1 MCNGILKKFD
11 IAILGGG
18 ILGTTI
24 SYWIS
29 NLYDSSVCVIDKES
43 AVAQHTSG
51 RNTGVVH
58 TPFYLNPEKKKIFA
72 KSAQF
77 SWSLWR
83 TLAIQTSTP
92 WRECGTI
99 EVALDDEQHKT
110 LEKYQKWG
118 IQNGVHCDNLKLL
131 DSNGVKRI
139 AGENVECYSGLFA
152 WDVSTDYSKLTNEIK
167 NISMKNSTK
176 FLFQKNVKSFSNNND
191 NIQINFTDNS
201 SVECNYLINCAGGN
215 SLDIAKQ
222 FDLFESY
229 SDLHF
234 RGEYWISDKPHADI
248 VKTNIYSVAR
258 HPEFPFLDPHWIKR
272 ANGTTEIGPNAVP
285 VPTPET
291 YDGFVTDIP
300 STISKLGEILTGG
313 AKKLF
318 LNPDFLSLISHEFR
332 SSISKDAMVQ
342 RVMDFIPSL
351 KPDYFTKKGTAGIR
365 TPVISPDGNFISDV
379 MEREGQNSFHIVN
392 YNSPGA
398 TGAPAYSAL
407 IIQKLQDK
415 GILKTPNPQK
425 NSLWDFNSII
435 EQI

>member
-1 MCNGILKKFD
+1 LKNFD
-11 IAILGGG
+11 IGIIGGG

-43 AVAQHTSG
+43 DVAKHTSG

-58 TPFYLNPEKKKIFA
+58 TPFYLDPEKKKIFA
-72 KSAQF
+72 KSAYL
-77 SWSLWR
+77 SRNLWK
-83 TLAIQTSTP
+83 TLAIQTQSP
-92 WRECGTI
+92 WMEIGTI
-99 EVALDDEQHKT
+99 EVAIDELQHKT

-118 IQNGVHCDNLKLL
+118 IENGVNEDSLLIL
-131 DSNGVKRI
+131 DSNGLKQK
-139 AGENVECYSGLFA
+139 EKNLECYSGLLCKD
-152 WDVSTDYSKLTNEIK
+152 DVSTDYSKLTQEIK
-167 NISMKNSTK
+167 NISRQNSTE
-176 FLFQKNVKSFSNNND
+176 FIFQKTVKSFQQKND
-191 NIQINFTDNS
+191 SVQINFTDNS
-201 SVECNYLINCAGGN
+201 SIECKYIINCSGGN

-234 RGEYWISDKPHADI
+234 RGEYWIADSNYADI

-291 YDGFVTDIP
+291 YDGFVTDIQT
-300 STISKLGEILTGG
+300 TISKLGDILTGG

-318 LNPDFLSLISHEFR
+318 LNPDFLSLITHEFR
-332 SSISKDAMVQ
+332 SSISKEAMVQ
-342 RVMDFIPSL
+342 RVMNFIPSL
-351 KPDYFTKKGTAGIR
+351 EPNYFTKKGTAGIR
-365 TPVISPDGNFISDV
+365 TPVISPEGNFIPDV

-407 IIQKLQDK
+407 VIKKLQDK
-415 GILKTPNPQK
+415 GILKNPKSQK

>member
-1 MCNGILKKFD
+1 MKNFD
-11 IAILGGG
+11 IAIIGGG

-29 NLYDSSVCVIDKES
+29 NLYDSSVCVIDKEPD
-43 AVAQHTSG
+43 VAKHTSG

-58 TPFYLNPEKKKIFA
+58 TPFYLDPEKKKIFA
-72 KSAQF
+72 KSAHI
-77 SWSLWR
+77 SRNLWK
-83 TLAIQTSTP
+83 TLAIQTQSP
-92 WRECGTI
+92 WMEIGTI
-99 EVALDDEQHKT
+99 EVAIDELQHKT

-118 IQNGVHCDNLKLL
+118 IKNGVNEDSFLIL
-131 DSNGVKRI
+131 DSSGLKQKEKNL
-139 AGENVECYSGLFA
+139 ECYSGLLCKS
-152 WDVSTDYSKLTNEIK
+152 DVSTDYSKLTQEVK
-167 NISMKNSTK
+167 NISTQNSTE
-176 FLFQKNVKSFSNNND
+176 FIFQKTVKSFQQKND
-191 NIQINFTDNS
+191 SVQINFTDNS
-201 SVECNYLINCAGGN
+201 SIECKYIINCSGGN

-234 RGEYWISDKPHADI
+234 RGEYWIADSNYADI

-291 YDGFVTDIP
+291 YDGFVTDIQT
-300 STISKLGEILTGG
+300 TISKLGDILTGG

-318 LNPDFLSLISHEFR
+318 LNPDFLSLITHEFR

-342 RVMDFIPSL
+342 RVMNFIPSL
-351 KPDYFTKKGTAGIR
+351 EPNYFTKKGTAGIR
-365 TPVISPDGNFISDV
+365 TPVISPEGNFIPDV

-407 IIQKLQDK
+407 VIKKLQDK
-415 GILKTPNPQK
+415 GILNNPKSQK

>member
-1 MCNGILKKFD
+1 MKNFD
-11 IAILGGG
+11 IGIIGGG

-43 AVAQHTSG
+43 DVAKHTSG

-58 TPFYLNPEKKKIFA
+58 TPFYLDPEKKKIFA
-72 KSAQF
+72 KSAYL
-77 SWSLWR
+77 SRNLWK
-83 TLAIQTSTP
+83 TLAIQTQSP
-92 WRECGTI
+92 WMEIGTI
-99 EVALDDEQHKT
+99 EVAIDELQHKT

-118 IQNGVHCDNLKLL
+118 IENGVNEDSLLIL
-131 DSNGVKRI
+131 DSNGLKQK
-139 AGENVECYSGLFA
+139 EKNLECYSGLLCKD
-152 WDVSTDYSKLTNEIK
+152 DVSTDYSKLTQEIK
-167 NISMKNSTK
+167 NISRQNSTE
-176 FLFQKNVKSFSNNND
+176 FIFQKTVKSFQQKND
-191 NIQINFTDNS
+191 SVQINFTDNS
-201 SVECNYLINCAGGN
+201 SIECNFIIYCSGGN

-222 FDLFESY
+222 FDLFESH

-234 RGEYWISDKPHADI
+234 RGEYWIADSNYADI

-291 YDGFVTDIP
+291 YDGFVTDIQT
-300 STISKLGEILTGG
+300 TISKLGDILTGG

-318 LNPDFLSLISHEFR
+318 LNPDFLSLITHEFR

-342 RVMDFIPSL
+342 RVMNFIPSL
-351 KPDYFTKKGTAGIR
+351 EPNYFTKKGTAGIR
-365 TPVISPDGNFISDV
+365 TPVISPEGNFIPDV
-379 MEREGQNSFHIVN
+379 LEREGQNSFHIVN

-407 IIQKLQDK
+407 VVKKLQDK
-415 GILKTPNPQK
+415 GFLKNPKSQK

>member
-1 MCNGILKKFD
+1 MKNFD
-11 IAILGGG
+11 IAIIGGG

-29 NLYDSSVCVIDKES
+29 NLYDSSVCVIDKEPD
-43 AVAQHTSG
+43 VAKHTSG

-58 TPFYLNPEKKKIFA
+58 TPFYLDPEKQKIFA
-72 KSAQF
+72 KSAHI
-77 SWSLWR
+77 SRNLWK
-83 TLAIQTSTP
+83 TLAIQTQSP
-92 WRECGTI
+92 WMEIGTI
-99 EVALDDEQHKT
+99 EVAIDELQHKT

-118 IQNGVHCDNLKLL
+118 IKNGVNEDSFLIL
-131 DSNGVKRI
+131 DSSGLKQKEKNL
-139 AGENVECYSGLFA
+139 ECYSGLLCKS
-152 WDVSTDYSKLTNEIK
+152 DVSTDYTKLTQEVK
-167 NISMKNSTK
+167 NISTQNSTE
-176 FLFQKNVKSFSNNND
+176 FIFQKTVKSFQHKND
-191 NIQINFTDNS
+191 SVQINFTDNS
-201 SVECNYLINCAGGN
+201 SIECKYLINCSGGN

-234 RGEYWISDKPHADI
+234 RGEYWIADSNYADI
-248 VKTNIYSVAR
+248 VKTNIYCVAR

-291 YDGFVTDIP
+291 YDGFVTDIQT
-300 STISKLGEILTGG
+300 TISKLGDILTGG

-318 LNPDFLSLISHEFR
+318 LNPDFLSLITHEFR
-332 SSISKDAMVQ
+332 SSISKEAMVQ
-342 RVMDFIPSL
+342 RVMNFIPSL
-351 KPDYFTKKGTAGIR
+351 EPNYFTKKGTAGIR
-365 TPVISPDGNFISDV
+365 TPVISPEGNFIPDV

-407 IIQKLQDK
+407 VIKKLQDK
-415 GILKTPNPQK
+415 GILKNPKSQK

>member
-1 MCNGILKKFD
+1 MKNFD
-11 IAILGGG
+11 IGIIGGG

-29 NLYDSSVCVIDKES
+29 NLNDSSVCVKDKES
-43 AVAQHTSG
+43 DVAKHTSG

-58 TPFYLNPEKKKIFA
+58 TPFYLDPEKKKIFA
-72 KSAQF
+72 KSAHI
-77 SWSLWR
+77 SHDLWK
-83 TLAIQTSTP
+83 TLAVQTQSP
-92 WRECGTI
+92 WMEIGTI
-99 EVALDDEQHKT
+99 EVAIDELQHKT

-118 IQNGVHCDNLKLL
+118 IENGVNEDSLLIL
-131 DSNGVKRI
+131 DSNELKQK
-139 AGENVECYSGLFA
+139 EKNLECYSGLLCKN
-152 WDVSTDYSKLTNEIK
+152 DVSTDYSKLTQEIK
-167 NISMKNSTK
+167 NISIQNSTE
-176 FLFQKNVKSFSNNND
+176 FIFQKTVKSFQQKND
-191 NIQINFTDNS
+191 SVQINFKDNS
-201 SVECNYLINCAGGN
+201 SIECKYIINCSGGN

-222 FDLFESY
+222 FDLLESY

-234 RGEYWISDKPHADI
+234 RGEYWIADSNYADI

-291 YDGFVTDIP
+291 YDGFVTDIQT
-300 STISKLGEILTGG
+300 TISKLGDILTGG

-318 LNPDFLSLISHEFR
+318 LNPDFLSLITHEFR
-332 SSISKDAMVQ
+332 SSISKDVMVQ
-342 RVMDFIPSL
+342 RVMKFIPSL
-351 KPDYFTKKGTAGIR
+351 EPNYFTKKGTAGIR
-365 TPVISPDGNFISDV
+365 TPVISPEGNFIPDV
-379 MEREGQNSFHIVN
+379 MEREGHNSFHIVN

-407 IIQKLQDK
+407 VIKKLQNK
-415 GILKTPNPQK
+415 GILNKPKSQK

>member
-1 MCNGILKKFD
+1 MKKFD
-11 IAILGGG
+11 FAIIGGG
-18 ILGTTI
+18 ILGTSI

-29 NLYDSSVCVIDKES
+29 NLYDYDVCVIEKES
-43 AVAQHTSG
+43 DVAKHTSG

-58 TPFYLNPEKKKIFA
+58 TPFYLDPEKKKIFA
-72 KSAQF
+72 KSSQI
-77 SWSLWR
+77 SHQLWK
-83 TLAIQTSTP
+83 TLAEKTSSP
-92 WRECGTI
+92 WNNVGTI
-99 EVALDDEQHKT
+99 EVALDETQHKT

-118 IQNGVHCDNLKLL
+118 IQNGVSEENLSIL
-131 DSNGVKRI
+131 DTNELK
-139 AGENVECYSGLFA
+139 EKEKHVECYSGLLCKT
-152 WDVSTDYSKLTNEIK
+152 DVSTDYSKLTNELSK
-167 NISMKNSTK
+167 LSKQNSTE
-176 FLFQKNVKSFSNNND
+176 FLFGKNVKSFIKND
-191 NIQINFTDNS
+191 NSIQIIFSDHS
-201 SVECNYLINCAGGN
+201 SIECNYLINCSGGN
-215 SLDIAKQ
+215 SLDIAKE
-222 FDLFESY
+222 FELFESY

-234 RGEYWISDKPHADI
+234 RGEYWIADFDHADI

-300 STISKLGEILTGG
+300 STISKLGDILTGG

-318 LNPDFLSLISHEFR
+318 LNPDFLSLVTHEFK
-332 SSISKDAMVQ
+332 SSISKEAMVQ
-342 RVMDFIPSL
+342 RVMNFIPSL
-351 KPDYFTKKGTAGIR
+351 KPEYFSKKGTAGIR

-379 MEREGQNSFHIVN
+379 IEREGQNSFHIVN

-407 IIQKLQDK
+407 VVQKLQNK
-415 GILKTPNPQK
+415 GILERQNTQK
-425 NSLWDFNSII
+425 NSLWNFNSII

>member
-1 MCNGILKKFD
+1 MKKYD
-11 IAILGGG
+11 IAIIGGG

-29 NLYDSSVCVIDKES
+29 NLYDSSVCVIDKEPD
-43 AVAQHTSG
+43 VAKHTSG

-58 TPFYLNPEKKKIFA
+58 TPFYLDPEKKKIFA
-72 KSAQF
+72 KSAHI
-77 SWSLWR
+77 SHDLWK
-83 TLAIQTSTP
+83 TLAVQTQSP
-92 WRECGTI
+92 WMEIGTI
-99 EVALDDEQHKT
+99 EVAIDELQHKT

-118 IQNGVHCDNLKLL
+118 IENGVNEDSLLIL
-131 DSNGVKRI
+131 DSNELKQK
-139 AGENVECYSGLFA
+139 EKNLECYSGLLCKN
-152 WDVSTDYSKLTNEIK
+152 DVSTDYSKLTQEIK
-167 NISMKNSTK
+167 NISIQNSTE
-176 FLFQKNVKSFSNNND
+176 FIFQKTVKSFQQKND
-191 NIQINFTDNS
+191 SVQINFKDNS
-201 SVECNYLINCAGGN
+201 SIECKYIINCSGGN

-234 RGEYWISDKPHADI
+234 RGEYWIADSKHADI

-291 YDGFVTDIP
+291 YDGFVTDIQT
-300 STISKLGEILTGG
+300 TISKLGDILTGG

-318 LNPDFLSLISHEFR
+318 LNPDFLSLITHEFR
-332 SSISKDAMVQ
+332 SSISKDVMVQ
-342 RVMDFIPSL
+342 RVMKFIPSL
-351 KPDYFTKKGTAGIR
+351 EPNYFTKKGTAGIR
-365 TPVISPDGNFISDV
+365 TPVISPEGNFIPDV
-379 MEREGQNSFHIVN
+379 MEREGHNSFHIVN

-407 IIQKLQDK
+407 VIKKLQNK
-415 GILKTPNPQK
+415 GILNNPKSQK
-425 NSLWDFNSII
+425 NSLWNFDSII

>member
-1 MCNGILKKFD
+1 MKNFD
-11 IAILGGG
+11 IAIIGGG

-43 AVAQHTSG
+43 DVAKHTSG

-58 TPFYLNPEKKKIFA
+58 TPFYLDPEKKKIFA
-72 KSAQF
+72 KSAYL
-77 SWSLWR
+77 SRNLWK
-83 TLAIQTSTP
+83 TLAIQTQSP
-92 WRECGTI
+92 WMEIGTI
-99 EVALDDEQHKT
+99 EVAIDELQHKT

-118 IQNGVHCDNLKLL
+118 IENGVNEDSLLIL
-131 DSNGVKRI
+131 DSNGLKQK
-139 AGENVECYSGLFA
+139 EKNLECYSGLLCKD
-152 WDVSTDYSKLTNEIK
+152 DVSTDYSKLTQEIK
-167 NISMKNSTK
+167 NISRQNSTE
-176 FLFQKNVKSFSNNND
+176 FIFQKTVKSFQQKND
-191 NIQINFTDNS
+191 SVQINFTDNS
-201 SVECNYLINCAGGN
+201 SIECKYIINCSGGN

-222 FDLFESY
+222 FDLFESH

-234 RGEYWISDKPHADI
+234 RGEYWIADSNYADI

-291 YDGFVTDIP
+291 YDGFVTDIQT
-300 STISKLGEILTGG
+300 TISKLGDILTGG

-318 LNPDFLSLISHEFR
+318 LNPDFLSLITHEFR

-342 RVMDFIPSL
+342 RVMNFIPSL
-351 KPDYFTKKGTAGIR
+351 EPNYFTKKGTAGIR
-365 TPVISPDGNFISDV
+365 TPVISPEGNFIPDV
-379 MEREGQNSFHIVN
+379 LEREGQNSFHIVN

-407 IIQKLQDK
+407 VVKKLQDK
-415 GILKTPNPQK
+415 GFLKNPKSQK

>member
-1 MCNGILKKFD
+1 MKKYD
-11 IAILGGG
+11 IAIIGGG

-29 NLYDSSVCVIDKES
+29 NLYDSSVCVIDKEPD
-43 AVAQHTSG
+43 VAKHTSG

-58 TPFYLNPEKKKIFA
+58 TPFYLDPEKKKIFA
-72 KSAQF
+72 KSAYI
-77 SWSLWR
+77 SHNLWK
-83 TLAIQTSTP
+83 TLAIQTQSP
-92 WRECGTI
+92 WMEIGTI
-99 EVALDDEQHKT
+99 EVAIDESQHKT

-118 IQNGVHCDNLKLL
+118 VENGVNEDSLLIL
-131 DSNGVKRI
+131 DSSGLKQKEKNL
-139 AGENVECYSGLFA
+139 ECYSGLLCKN
-152 WDVSTDYSKLTNEIK
+152 DVSTDYSKLTQEIK
-167 NISMKNSTK
+167 NISTQNSTE
-176 FLFQKNVKSFSNNND
+176 FIFQKTVKSFQQKND
-191 NIQINFTDNS
+191 SVQINFTDNS
-201 SVECNYLINCAGGN
+201 SIECKYIINCSGGN

-222 FDLFESY
+222 FDLFESH

-234 RGEYWISDKPHADI
+234 RGEYWIADSNYADI

-291 YDGFVTDIP
+291 YDGFVTDIQT
-300 STISKLGEILTGG
+300 TISKLGDILTGG

-318 LNPDFLSLISHEFR
+318 LNPDFLSLITHEFR

-342 RVMDFIPSL
+342 RVMNFIPSL
-351 KPDYFTKKGTAGIR
+351 EPSYFTKKGTAGIR
-365 TPVISPDGNFISDV
+365 TPVVSPEGNFIPDV
-379 MEREGQNSFHIVN
+379 MEREGHNSFHIVN

-407 IIQKLQDK
+407 VVKKLQNK
-415 GILKTPNPQK
+415 GILNNPKSQK

>member
-1 MCNGILKKFD
+1 MKKYD
-11 IAILGGG
+11 IAIIGGG

-29 NLYDSSVCVIDKES
+29 NLYDSSVCVIDKEPD
-43 AVAQHTSG
+43 VAKHTSG

-58 TPFYLNPEKKKIFA
+58 TPFYLNPDKKKVFA
-72 KSAQF
+72 KSAYI
-77 SWSLWR
+77 SHDLWK
-83 TLAIQTSTP
+83 TLAIQTQSP
-92 WRECGTI
+92 WLEIGTI
-99 EVALDDEQHKT
+99 EVAIDESQHKT

-118 IQNGVHCDNLKLL
+118 IENGVNEDSLLIL
-131 DSNGVKRI
+131 DSNELKQK
-139 AGENVECYSGLFA
+139 EKNLECYSGLLCKN
-152 WDVSTDYSKLTNEIK
+152 DVSTDYSKLTQEIK
-167 NISMKNSTK
+167 NISTQNSTE
-176 FLFQKNVKSFSNNND
+176 FIFQKTVKSFQQKND
-191 NIQINFTDNS
+191 SVQINFKDNS
-201 SVECNYLINCAGGN
+201 SIECNYIINCSGGN

-222 FDLFESY
+222 FDLLESY

-234 RGEYWISDKPHADI
+234 RGEYWIADSNYADI

-291 YDGFVTDIP
+291 YDGFVTDIQT
-300 STISKLGEILTGG
+300 TISKLGDILTGG

-318 LNPDFLSLISHEFR
+318 LNPDFLSLITHEFR

-342 RVMDFIPSL
+342 RVMNFIPSL
-351 KPDYFTKKGTAGIR
+351 EPNYFTKKGTAGIR
-365 TPVISPDGNFISDV
+365 TPVISPEGNFIPDV
-379 MEREGQNSFHIVN
+379 LEREGQNSFHIVN

-407 IIQKLQDK
+407 VVKKLQDK
-415 GILKTPNPQK
+415 GFLKNPKSQK

>member
-1 MCNGILKKFD
+1 MKNFD
-11 IAILGGG
+11 IAIIGGG

-29 NLYDSSVCVIDKES
+29 NLYDSSVCVIDKEPD
-43 AVAQHTSG
+43 VAKHTSG

-58 TPFYLNPEKKKIFA
+58 TPFYLDPEKKKIFA
-72 KSAQF
+72 KSAHI
-77 SWSLWR
+77 SRNLWK
-83 TLAIQTSTP
+83 TLAIQTQSP
-92 WRECGTI
+92 WMEIGTI
-99 EVALDDEQHKT
+99 EVAIDELQHKT

-118 IQNGVHCDNLKLL
+118 IKNGVNEDSFLIL
-131 DSNGVKRI
+131 DSSGLKQKEKNL
-139 AGENVECYSGLFA
+139 ECYSGLLCKS
-152 WDVSTDYSKLTNEIK
+152 DVSTDYSKLTQEVK
-167 NISMKNSTK
+167 NISTQNSTE
-176 FLFQKNVKSFSNNND
+176 FIFQKTVKSFQQKND
-191 NIQINFTDNS
+191 SVQINFTDNS
-201 SVECNYLINCAGGN
+201 SIECKYLINCSGGN

-234 RGEYWISDKPHADI
+234 RGEYWIADSNYADI

-291 YDGFVTDIP
+291 YDGFVTDIQT
-300 STISKLGEILTGG
+300 TISKLGDILTGG

-318 LNPDFLSLISHEFR
+318 LNPDFLSLITHEFR
-332 SSISKDAMVQ
+332 SSISKEAMVQ
-342 RVMDFIPSL
+342 RVMNFIPSL
-351 KPDYFTKKGTAGIR
+351 EPNYFTKKGTAGIR
-365 TPVISPDGNFISDV
+365 TPVISPEGNFIPDV

-407 IIQKLQDK
+407 VIKKLQDK
-415 GILKTPNPQK
+415 GILKNPKSQK

>member
-1 MCNGILKKFD
+1 MKNFD
-11 IAILGGG
+11 IAIIGGG

-29 NLYDSSVCVIDKES
+29 NLYDSSVCVIDKEPD
-43 AVAQHTSG
+43 VAKHTSG

-58 TPFYLNPEKKKIFA
+58 TPFYLNPEKKKVFA
-72 KSAQF
+72 KSAQI
-77 SWSLWR
+77 SHDLWK
-83 TLAIQTSTP
+83 TLATQTQSP
-92 WRECGTI
+92 WMEIGTI
-99 EVALDDEQHKT
+99 EVAIDESQHKT

-118 IQNGVHCDNLKLL
+118 IENGVNEDSLLIL
-131 DSNGVKRI
+131 DSNELKQK
-139 AGENVECYSGLFA
+139 EKNLECYSGLLCKN
-152 WDVSTDYSKLTNEIK
+152 DVSTDYSKLTQEIK
-167 NISMKNSTK
+167 NISTQNSTE
-176 FLFQKNVKSFSNNND
+176 FIFQKTVKSFQQKND
-191 NIQINFTDNS
+191 SVKINFKDNS
-201 SVECNYLINCAGGN
+201 SIECNYIINCSGGN

-222 FDLFESY
+222 FDLLESY

-234 RGEYWISDKPHADI
+234 RGEYWIADSNYADI

-291 YDGFVTDIP
+291 YDGFVTDIQT
-300 STISKLGEILTGG
+300 TISKLGDILTGG

-318 LNPDFLSLISHEFR
+318 LNPDFLSLITHEFR

-342 RVMDFIPSL
+342 RVMNFIPSL
-351 KPDYFTKKGTAGIR
+351 EPSYFTKKGTAGIR
-365 TPVISPDGNFISDV
+365 TPVVSPEGNFIPDV
-379 MEREGQNSFHIVN
+379 MEREGHNSFHIVN

-407 IIQKLQDK
+407 VVKKLQNK
-415 GILKTPNPQK
+415 GILNNPKSQK

>member
-1 MCNGILKKFD
+1 MKNFD
-11 IAILGGG
+11 IGIIGGG

-43 AVAQHTSG
+43 DVAKHTSG

-58 TPFYLNPEKKKIFA
+58 TPFYLDPEKKKIFA
-72 KSAQF
+72 KSAYI
-77 SWSLWR
+77 SHNLWK
-83 TLAIQTSTP
+83 TLAIQTQSP
-92 WRECGTI
+92 WMEIGTI
-99 EVALDDEQHKT
+99 EVAIDELQHKT

-118 IQNGVHCDNLKLL
+118 IENGVNEDSLLIL
-131 DSNGVKRI
+131 DSSGLKQKEKNL
-139 AGENVECYSGLFA
+139 ECYSGLLCKD
-152 WDVSTDYSKLTNEIK
+152 DVSTDYSKLTQEIK
-167 NISMKNSTK
+167 NVSTQNSTE
-176 FLFQKNVKSFSNNND
+176 FIFQKTVKSFQHKND
-191 NIQINFTDNS
+191 SVQINLTDNS
-201 SVECNYLINCAGGN
+201 SIECKYLINCSGGN

-234 RGEYWISDKPHADI
+234 RGEYWIADSNYADI
-248 VKTNIYSVAR
+248 VKTNIYCVAR

-291 YDGFVTDIP
+291 YDGFVTDIQT
-300 STISKLGEILTGG
+300 TISKLGDILTGG

-318 LNPDFLSLISHEFR
+318 LNPDFLSLITHEFR

-342 RVMDFIPSL
+342 RVMNFIPSL
-351 KPDYFTKKGTAGIR
+351 EPNYFTKKGTAGIR
-365 TPVISPDGNFISDV
+365 TPVISPEGNFIPDV
-379 MEREGQNSFHIVN
+379 LEREGQNSFHIVN

-407 IIQKLQDK
+407 VVKKLQDK
-415 GILKTPNPQK
+415 GFLKNPKSQK

>member
-1 MCNGILKKFD
+1 LKNFD
-11 IAILGGG
+11 IAIIGGG

-29 NLYDSSVCVIDKES
+29 TLYDSSVCVIDKES
-43 AVAQHTSG
+43 DVAKHTSG
-51 RNTGVVH
+51 RNTGVIH
-58 TPFYLNPEKKKIFA
+58 TPFYLDPEKKKIFA
-72 KSAQF
+72 KSAQI
-77 SWSLWR
+77 SHDLWK
-83 TLAIQTSTP
+83 TLAVQTQSP
-92 WRECGTI
+92 WMEVGTI
-99 EVALDDEQHKT
+99 EVAIDELQHKT

-118 IQNGVHCDNLKLL
+118 IENGVNENNLLIL
-131 DSNGVKRI
+131 DSNELKQK
-139 AGENVECYSGLFA
+139 EKNLECYSGLFCKT
-152 WDVSTDYSKLTNEIK
+152 DVSTDYAKLTKEIK
-167 NISMKNSTK
+167 NISMQNSTE
-176 FLFQKNVKSFSNNND
+176 FIFQKAVKSFQQKND
-191 NIQINFTDNS
+191 SVQINFTDNS
-201 SVECNYLINCAGGN
+201 SIECKYLINCSGGN

-234 RGEYWISDKPHADI
+234 RGEYWIADSNYADI

-291 YDGFVTDIP
+291 YDGFVTDIQT
-300 STISKLGEILTGG
+300 TISKLGDILTGG

-318 LNPDFLSLISHEFR
+318 LNPDFLSLITHEFR

-342 RVMDFIPSL
+342 RVMNFIPSL
-351 KPDYFTKKGTAGIR
+351 EPNYFTKKGTAGIR
-365 TPVISPDGNFISDV
+365 TPVISPEGNFISDV
-379 MEREGQNSFHIVN
+379 LEREGQNSFHIVN

-407 IIQKLQDK
+407 VVKKLQDK
-415 GILKTPNPQK
+415 GILKNPKSQK
-425 NSLWDFNSII
+425 NSLWDFNYII

>member
-1 MCNGILKKFD
+1 MKNFD
-11 IAILGGG
+11 IAIIGGG

-29 NLYDSSVCVIDKES
+29 NLYDSSVCVIDKE
-43 AVAQHTSG
+43 ADVAKHTSG

-58 TPFYLNPEKKKIFA
+58 TPFYLDPEKKKIFA
-72 KSAQF
+72 KSAYI
-77 SWSLWR
+77 SHNLWK
-83 TLAIQTSTP
+83 TLAIQTQSP
-92 WRECGTI
+92 WMEIGTI
-99 EVALDDEQHKT
+99 EVAMDELQHKT

-118 IQNGVHCDNLKLL
+118 VENGVNEDSLLIL
-131 DSNGVKRI
+131 DSSGLKQKEKNL
-139 AGENVECYSGLFA
+139 ECYSGLLCKN
-152 WDVSTDYSKLTNEIK
+152 DVSTDYSKLTQEIK
-167 NISMKNSTK
+167 NVSTQNSTE
-176 FLFQKNVKSFSNNND
+176 FIFQKTVKSFQQKND
-191 NIQINFTDNS
+191 SVQINFTDNS
-201 SVECNYLINCAGGN
+201 AIECKYLINCSGGN

-222 FDLFESY
+222 FDLFESH

-234 RGEYWISDKPHADI
+234 RGEYWIADSNYADI

-272 ANGTTEIGPNAVP
+272 ANGTTEIGTNAVP

-291 YDGFVTDIP
+291 YDGFVTDIQT
-300 STISKLGEILTGG
+300 TISKLGDILTGG

-318 LNPDFLSLISHEFR
+318 LNPDFLSLITHEFR

-342 RVMDFIPSL
+342 RVMNFIPSL
-351 KPDYFTKKGTAGIR
+351 EPNYFTKKGTAGIR
-365 TPVISPDGNFISDV
+365 TPVISPEGKFIPDV

-407 IIQKLQDK
+407 VIKKLQDK
-415 GILKTPNPQK
+415 GILNNPKPQK

>member
-1 MCNGILKKFD
+1 MKNFD
-11 IAILGGG
+11 IGIIGGG

-43 AVAQHTSG
+43 DVAKHTSG

-58 TPFYLNPEKKKIFA
+58 TPFYLDPEKKKIFA
-72 KSAQF
+72 KSAYL
-77 SWSLWR
+77 SRNLWK
-83 TLAIQTSTP
+83 TLAIQTQSP
-92 WRECGTI
+92 WMEIGTI
-99 EVALDDEQHKT
+99 EVAIDELQHKT

-118 IQNGVHCDNLKLL
+118 IENGVNEDSLLIL
-131 DSNGVKRI
+131 DSNGLKQK
-139 AGENVECYSGLFA
+139 EKNLECYSGLLCKD
-152 WDVSTDYSKLTNEIK
+152 DVSTDYSKLTQEIK
-167 NISMKNSTK
+167 NISRQNSTE
-176 FLFQKNVKSFSNNND
+176 FIFQKTVKSFQQKND
-191 NIQINFTDNS
+191 SVQINFTDNS
-201 SVECNYLINCAGGN
+201 SIECKYLINCSGGN

-222 FDLFESY
+222 FDLFESH

-234 RGEYWISDKPHADI
+234 RGEYWIADSNYADI

-291 YDGFVTDIP
+291 YDGFVTDIQT
-300 STISKLGEILTGG
+300 TISKLGDILTGG

-318 LNPDFLSLISHEFR
+318 LNPDFLSLITHEFR

-342 RVMDFIPSL
+342 RVMNFIPSL
-351 KPDYFTKKGTAGIR
+351 EPNYFTKKGTAGIR
-365 TPVISPDGNFISDV
+365 TPVISPEGNFIPDV
-379 MEREGQNSFHIVN
+379 LEREGQNSFHIVN

-407 IIQKLQDK
+407 VVKKLQDK
-415 GILKTPNPQK
+415 GFLKNPKSQK

>member
-1 MCNGILKKFD
+1 MKNFD
-11 IAILGGG
+11 IAIIGGG

-29 NLYDSSVCVIDKES
+29 NLYDSSVCVIDKE
-43 AVAQHTSG
+43 ADVAKHTSG

-58 TPFYLNPEKKKIFA
+58 TPFYLDPEKKKIFA
-72 KSAQF
+72 KSAYI
-77 SWSLWR
+77 SHNLWK
-83 TLAIQTSTP
+83 TLAIQTQSP
-92 WRECGTI
+92 WMEIGTI
-99 EVALDDEQHKT
+99 EVAMDELQHKT

-118 IQNGVHCDNLKLL
+118 IENGVNEDSLLIL
-131 DSNGVKRI
+131 DSSGLKQKEKNL
-139 AGENVECYSGLFA
+139 ECYSGLLCKN
-152 WDVSTDYSKLTNEIK
+152 DVSTDYSKLTQEIK
-167 NISMKNSTK
+167 NVSTQNSTE
-176 FLFQKNVKSFSNNND
+176 FIFQKTVKSFQQKND
-191 NIQINFTDNS
+191 SVQINFTDNS
-201 SVECNYLINCAGGN
+201 AIECKYLINCSGGN

-222 FDLFESY
+222 FDLFESH

-234 RGEYWISDKPHADI
+234 RGEYWIADSNYADI

-291 YDGFVTDIP
+291 YDGFVTDIQT
-300 STISKLGEILTGG
+300 TISKLGDILTGG

-318 LNPDFLSLISHEFR
+318 LNPDFLSLITHEFR

-342 RVMDFIPSL
+342 RVMNFIPSL
-351 KPDYFTKKGTAGIR
+351 EPNYFTKKGTAGIR
-365 TPVISPDGNFISDV
+365 TPVISPEGKFIPDV

-407 IIQKLQDK
+407 VIKKLQDK
-415 GILKTPNPQK
+415 GILNNPKSQK

>member
-1 MCNGILKKFD
+1 MKNFD
-11 IAILGGG
+11 IAIIGGG

-29 NLYDSSVCVIDKES
+29 NLYDSSVCVIDKEPD
-43 AVAQHTSG
+43 VAKHTSG

-58 TPFYLNPEKKKIFA
+58 TPFYLDPEKKKIFA
-72 KSAQF
+72 KSAHI
-77 SWSLWR
+77 SRNLWK
-83 TLAIQTSTP
+83 TLAIQTQSP
-92 WRECGTI
+92 WMEIGTI
-99 EVALDDEQHKT
+99 EVAIDELQHKT

-118 IQNGVHCDNLKLL
+118 IKNGVNEDSFLIL
-131 DSNGVKRI
+131 DSSGLKQKEKNL
-139 AGENVECYSGLFA
+139 ECYSGLLCKS
-152 WDVSTDYSKLTNEIK
+152 DVSTDYSKLTQEVK
-167 NISMKNSTK
+167 NISTQNSTE
-176 FLFQKNVKSFSNNND
+176 FIFQKTVKSFLQKND
-191 NIQINFTDNS
+191 SVQINFTDNS
-201 SVECNYLINCAGGN
+201 SIECKYLINCSGGN

-234 RGEYWISDKPHADI
+234 RGEYWIADSNYADI

-291 YDGFVTDIP
+291 YDGFVTDIQT
-300 STISKLGEILTGG
+300 TISKLGDILTGG

-318 LNPDFLSLISHEFR
+318 LNPDFLSLITHEFR

-342 RVMDFIPSL
+342 RVMNFIPSL
-351 KPDYFTKKGTAGIR
+351 EPNYFTKKGTAGIR
-365 TPVISPDGNFISDV
+365 TPVISPEGNFIPDV
-379 MEREGQNSFHIVN
+379 LEREGQNSFHIVN

-407 IIQKLQDK
+407 VIKKLQDK
-415 GILKTPNPQK
+415 GILKNPKSQK

>member
-1 MCNGILKKFD
+1 MKNFD
-11 IAILGGG
+11 IAIIGGG

-29 NLYDSSVCVIDKES
+29 NLYDSSVCVIDKEPD
-43 AVAQHTSG
+43 VAKHTSG

-58 TPFYLNPEKKKIFA
+58 TPFYLDPEKKKIFA
-72 KSAQF
+72 KSAHI
-77 SWSLWR
+77 SRNLWK
-83 TLAIQTSTP
+83 TLAIQTESP
-92 WRECGTI
+92 WMEIGTI
-99 EVALDDEQHKT
+99 EVAIDELQHKT

-118 IQNGVHCDNLKLL
+118 IKNGVNEDSFLIL
-131 DSNGVKRI
+131 DSSGLKQKEKNL
-139 AGENVECYSGLFA
+139 ECYSGLLCKS
-152 WDVSTDYSKLTNEIK
+152 DVSTDYTKLTQEVK
-167 NISMKNSTK
+167 NISTQNSTE
-176 FLFQKNVKSFSNNND
+176 FIFQKTVKSFLQKND
-191 NIQINFTDNS
+191 SVQINFTDNS
-201 SVECNYLINCAGGN
+201 SIECKYLINCSGGN

-234 RGEYWISDKPHADI
+234 RGEYWIADSNYADI
-248 VKTNIYSVAR
+248 VKTNIYCVAR

-291 YDGFVTDIP
+291 YDGFVTDIQT
-300 STISKLGEILTGG
+300 TISKLGDILTGG

-318 LNPDFLSLISHEFR
+318 LNPDFLSLITHEFR

-342 RVMDFIPSL
+342 RVMNFIPSL
-351 KPDYFTKKGTAGIR
+351 EPNYFTKKGTAGIR
-365 TPVISPDGNFISDV
+365 TPVISPEGNFIPDV

-407 IIQKLQDK
+407 VIKKLQDK
-415 GILKTPNPQK
+415 GILKNPKSQK

>member
-1 MCNGILKKFD
+1 LKNFD
-11 IAILGGG
+11 IAIIGGG

-29 NLYDSSVCVIDKES
+29 NLYDSSVCVIDKEPD
-43 AVAQHTSG
+43 VAKHTSG

-58 TPFYLNPEKKKIFA
+58 TPFYLDPEKKKIFA
-72 KSAQF
+72 KSAHI
-77 SWSLWR
+77 SRNLWK
-83 TLAIQTSTP
+83 TLAIQTQSP
-92 WRECGTI
+92 WMEIGTI
-99 EVALDDEQHKT
+99 EVAIDELQHKT

-118 IQNGVHCDNLKLL
+118 IKNGVNEDSFLIL
-131 DSNGVKRI
+131 DSSGLKQKEKNL
-139 AGENVECYSGLFA
+139 ECYSGLLCKS
-152 WDVSTDYSKLTNEIK
+152 DVSTDYSKLTQEVK
-167 NISMKNSTK
+167 NISTQNSTE
-176 FLFQKNVKSFSNNND
+176 FIFQKTVKSFLQKND
-191 NIQINFTDNS
+191 SVQINFTDNS
-201 SVECNYLINCAGGN
+201 SIECKYLINCSGGN

-234 RGEYWISDKPHADI
+234 RGEYWIADSNYADI
-248 VKTNIYSVAR
+248 VKTNIYCVAR

-291 YDGFVTDIP
+291 YDGFVTDIQT
-300 STISKLGEILTGG
+300 TISKLGDILTGG

-318 LNPDFLSLISHEFR
+318 LNPDFLSLITHEFR

-342 RVMDFIPSL
+342 RVMNFIPSL
-351 KPDYFTKKGTAGIR
+351 EPNYFTKKGTAGIR
-365 TPVISPDGNFISDV
+365 TPVISPEGNFIPDV

-407 IIQKLQDK
+407 VIKKLQDK
-415 GILKTPNPQK
+415 GILKNPKSQK

>member
-1 MCNGILKKFD
+1 M
-11 IAILGGG
+11 
-18 ILGTTI
+18 
-24 SYWIS
+24 
-29 NLYDSSVCVIDKES
+29 IDKES
-43 AVAQHTSG
+43 DVAKHTSG

-58 TPFYLNPEKKKIFA
+58 TPFYLDPEKKKIFA
-72 KSAQF
+72 KSAYL
-77 SWSLWR
+77 SRNLWK
-83 TLAIQTSTP
+83 TLAIQTQSP
-92 WRECGTI
+92 WMEIGTI
-99 EVALDDEQHKT
+99 EVAIDELQHKT

-118 IQNGVHCDNLKLL
+118 IENGANADSLSIL
-131 DSNGVKRI
+131 DSSGLKQKEKNL
-139 AGENVECYSGLFA
+139 ECYSGLLCKD
-152 WDVSTDYSKLTNEIK
+152 DVSTDYSKLTQEIK
-167 NISMKNSTK
+167 NISTQNSTE
-176 FLFQKNVKSFSNNND
+176 FIFQKTVKSFQQKND
-191 NIQINFTDNS
+191 SVQINFKDNS
-201 SVECNYLINCAGGN
+201 SIECNYIINCSGGN

-222 FDLFESY
+222 FDLLESY

-234 RGEYWISDKPHADI
+234 RGEYWIADSNYADI

-291 YDGFVTDIP
+291 YDGFVTDIQT
-300 STISKLGEILTGG
+300 TISKLGDILTGG

-318 LNPDFLSLISHEFR
+318 LNPDFLSLITHEFR

-342 RVMDFIPSL
+342 RVMNFIPSL
-351 KPDYFTKKGTAGIR
+351 EPNYFTKKGTAGIR
-365 TPVISPDGNFISDV
+365 TPVISPEGKFIPDV

-407 IIQKLQDK
+407 VIKKLQDK
-415 GILKTPNPQK
+415 GILKNPKSQK

>member
-1 MCNGILKKFD
+1 LKNFD
-11 IAILGGG
+11 IGIIGGG

-43 AVAQHTSG
+43 DVAKHTSG

-58 TPFYLNPEKKKIFA
+58 TPFYLDPEKKKIFA
-72 KSAQF
+72 KSAYL
-77 SWSLWR
+77 SRNLWK
-83 TLAIQTSTP
+83 TLAIQTQSP
-92 WRECGTI
+92 WMEIGTI
-99 EVALDDEQHKT
+99 EVAIDELQHKT

-118 IQNGVHCDNLKLL
+118 IENGVNEDSLLIL
-131 DSNGVKRI
+131 DSNGLKQK
-139 AGENVECYSGLFA
+139 EKNLECYSGLLCKD
-152 WDVSTDYSKLTNEIK
+152 DVSTDYSKLTQEIK
-167 NISMKNSTK
+167 NISRQNSTE
-176 FLFQKNVKSFSNNND
+176 FIFQKTVKSFQQKND
-191 NIQINFTDNS
+191 SVQINFTDNS
-201 SVECNYLINCAGGN
+201 SIECKYIINCSGGN

-234 RGEYWISDKPHADI
+234 RGEYWIADSNYADI

-291 YDGFVTDIP
+291 YDGFVTDIQT
-300 STISKLGEILTGG
+300 TISKLGDILTGG

-318 LNPDFLSLISHEFR
+318 LNPDFLSLITHEFR

-342 RVMDFIPSL
+342 RVMNFIPSL
-351 KPDYFTKKGTAGIR
+351 EPNYFTKKGTAGIR
-365 TPVISPDGNFISDV
+365 TPVISPEGNFIPDV
-379 MEREGQNSFHIVN
+379 LEREGQNSFHIVN

-407 IIQKLQDK
+407 VVKKLQDK
-415 GILKTPNPQK
+415 GFLKNPKSQK

>member
-1 MCNGILKKFD
+1 MKNFD
-11 IAILGGG
+11 IAIIGGG

-29 NLYDSSVCVIDKES
+29 NLYDSSVCVIDKEPD
-43 AVAQHTSG
+43 VAKHTSG

-58 TPFYLNPEKKKIFA
+58 TPFYLDPEKKKIFA
-72 KSAQF
+72 KSAYL
-77 SWSLWR
+77 SRNLWK
-83 TLAIQTSTP
+83 TLAIQTQSP
-92 WRECGTI
+92 WMEIGTI
-99 EVALDDEQHKT
+99 EVAIDELQHKT

-118 IQNGVHCDNLKLL
+118 IENGVNEDSLLIL
-131 DSNGVKRI
+131 DSSGLKQKEKNL
-139 AGENVECYSGLFA
+139 ECYSGLLCKN
-152 WDVSTDYSKLTNEIK
+152 DVSTDYSKLTQEIK
-167 NISMKNSTK
+167 NISTQNSTE
-176 FLFQKNVKSFSNNND
+176 FIFQKTVKSFQQKND
-191 NIQINFTDNS
+191 SVQINFTDNS
-201 SVECNYLINCAGGN
+201 SIECKYIINCSGGN

-234 RGEYWISDKPHADI
+234 RGEYWIADSNYADI

-291 YDGFVTDIP
+291 YDGFVTDIQT
-300 STISKLGEILTGG
+300 TISKLGDILTGG

-318 LNPDFLSLISHEFR
+318 LNPDFLSLITHEFR

-342 RVMDFIPSL
+342 RVMNFIPSL
-351 KPDYFTKKGTAGIR
+351 EPNYFTKKGTAGIR
-365 TPVISPDGNFISDV
+365 TPVISPEGNFIPDV

-407 IIQKLQDK
+407 VIKKLQDK
-415 GILKTPNPQK
+415 GILKNPKSQK

>member
-1 MCNGILKKFD
+1 MKNFD
-11 IAILGGG
+11 IAIIGGG

-29 NLYDSSVCVIDKES
+29 NLYDSSVCVIDKE
-43 AVAQHTSG
+43 ADVAKHTSG

-58 TPFYLNPEKKKIFA
+58 TPFYLNPDKKKVFA
-72 KSAQF
+72 KSAYI
-77 SWSLWR
+77 SHDLWK
-83 TLAIQTSTP
+83 TLAIQTQSP
-92 WRECGTI
+92 WLEIGTI
-99 EVALDDEQHKT
+99 EVAIDESQHKT

-118 IQNGVHCDNLKLL
+118 VENGVNEDSLLIL
-131 DSNGVKRI
+131 DSSGLKQKEKNL
-139 AGENVECYSGLFA
+139 ECYSGLLCKS
-152 WDVSTDYSKLTNEIK
+152 DVSTDYSKLTQEVK
-167 NISMKNSTK
+167 NISTQNSTE
-176 FLFQKNVKSFSNNND
+176 FIFQKTVKSFLQKND
-191 NIQINFTDNS
+191 SVQINFTDNS
-201 SVECNYLINCAGGN
+201 SIECKYLINCSGGN

-234 RGEYWISDKPHADI
+234 RGEYWIADSNYADI
-248 VKTNIYSVAR
+248 VKTNIYCVAR

-291 YDGFVTDIP
+291 YDGFVTDIQT
-300 STISKLGEILTGG
+300 TISKLGDILTGG

-318 LNPDFLSLISHEFR
+318 LNPDFLSLITHEFR

-342 RVMDFIPSL
+342 RVMNFIPSL
-351 KPDYFTKKGTAGIR
+351 EPNYFTKKGTAGIR
-365 TPVISPDGNFISDV
+365 TPVISPEGNFIPDV

-407 IIQKLQDK
+407 VIKKLQDK
-415 GILKTPNPQK
+415 GILKNPKSQK

>member
-1 MCNGILKKFD
+1 MNSLKNFD
-11 IAILGGG
+11 IAIIGGG

-29 NLYDSSVCVIDKES
+29 NLYDSSVCVIDKELG
-43 AVAQHTSG
+43 VAKHTSG

-58 TPFYLNPEKKKIFA
+58 TPFYLDPEKKKIFA
-72 KSAQF
+72 KSAYL
-77 SWSLWR
+77 SRNLWK
-83 TLAIQTSTP
+83 TLAIQTQSP
-92 WRECGTI
+92 WMEIGTI
-99 EVALDDEQHKT
+99 EVAMDELQHKT

-118 IQNGVHCDNLKLL
+118 VENGVNEDSLLIL
-131 DSNGVKRI
+131 DSSGLKQKEKNL
-139 AGENVECYSGLFA
+139 ECYSGLLCKN
-152 WDVSTDYSKLTNEIK
+152 DVSTDYSKLTQEIK
-167 NISMKNSTK
+167 NVSTQNSTE
-176 FLFQKNVKSFSNNND
+176 FIFQKTVKSFQQKND
-191 NIQINFTDNS
+191 SVQINFTDNS
-201 SVECNYLINCAGGN
+201 AIECKYLINCSGGN

-222 FDLFESY
+222 FDLFESH

-234 RGEYWISDKPHADI
+234 RGEYWIADSNYADI

-291 YDGFVTDIP
+291 YDGFVTDIQT
-300 STISKLGEILTGG
+300 TISKLGDILTGG

-318 LNPDFLSLISHEFR
+318 LNPDFLSLITHEFR

-342 RVMDFIPSL
+342 RVMNFIPSL
-351 KPDYFTKKGTAGIR
+351 EPNYFTKKGTAGIR
-365 TPVISPDGNFISDV
+365 TPVISPEGNFIPDV
-379 MEREGQNSFHIVN
+379 IEREGQNSFHIVN

-407 IIQKLQDK
+407 VIEKLQNK
-415 GILKTPNPQK
+415 GILNNPKSQK